1 MNTKLKN
8 LFQQLLQ
15 SPRRFPV
22 EAALGLVFFIIGV
35 LDLNK
40 NLFAPLNADILWLFA
55 PLVVFSF
62 WLQRVNRWA
71 YLASF
76 FLFLPLMCLNL
87 KPFLWTFGFG
97 FTYVLAAILLVLGN
111 RRMDNRSFAAHAL
124 HVVTQVFSGLLVTGI
139 LNLAVM
145 AVVSSFLY
153 IFGIKGDGRL
163 FEYIFM
169 FIWFVLAPQICFTF
183 VRQDEDDVSEPEK
196 VIRLILNYILSP
208 AVIIYTV
215 ILYIYF
221 IKIAVLWEL
230 PKGGVAWMVMGF
242 ITVALAGRMA
252 QSILSHRYYDWF
264 YRHFSLIAVPAL
276 IMYWIGFVYRIRMYS
291 FTESRFYLM
300 VAGMLMTLFV
310 LMLFWERTRRYQ
322 LMAFLLGAAIILF
335 TYIPGISAKRIGLS
349 CQKQRLCGLTDE
361 LKLIDAKTGKLNTR
375 IDIRS
380 ITRDSLLCEKY
391 KEVTNVISYVRKET
405 GTVLFNKQYGEWS
418 YSEYDFRYM
427 NPQNPGN
434 EIMYRRINPVNLG
447 EYNILLPEK
456 GYKCDFK
463 NGCVTVRQSDGSV
476 VLEYPIDAV
485 LHQDTMLLHNPEPL
499 FSCRNDSLMLVL
511 DNISISDSVVWFV
524 DSYNFHVY
532 KRGS

>member
-1 MNTKLKN
+1 
-8 LFQQLLQ
+8 
-15 SPRRFPV
+15 
-22 EAALGLVFFIIGV
+22 
-35 LDLNK
+35 
-40 NLFAPLNADILWLFA
+40 
-55 PLVVFSF
+55 
-62 WLQRVNRWA
+62 
-71 YLASF
+71 
-76 FLFLPLMCLNL
+76 
-87 KPFLWTFGFG
+87 
-97 FTYVLAAILLVLGN
+97 
-111 RRMDNRSFAAHAL
+111 
-124 HVVTQVFSGLLVTGI
+124 
-139 LNLAVM
+139 
-145 AVVSSFLY
+145 
-153 IFGIKGDGRL
+153 
-163 FEYIFM
+163 
-169 FIWFVLAPQICFTF
+169 
-183 VRQDEDDVSEPEK
+183 
-196 VIRLILNYILSP
+196 
-208 AVIIYTV
+208 
-215 ILYIYF
+215 
-221 IKIAVLWEL
+221 
-230 PKGGVAWMVMGF
+230 
-242 ITVALAGRMA
+242 
-252 QSILSHRYYDWF
+252 
-264 YRHFSLIAVPAL
+264 
-276 IMYWIGFVYRIRMYS
+276 MYS

-310 LMLFWERTRRYQ
+310 LMLFWKCTRRYQ

-375 IDIRS
+375 IDMRS

-434 EIMYRRINPVNLG
+434 EIMYGRINPVNLG

-511 DNISISDSVVWFV
+511 DNISINDSVVWYV